1 MVYPVF
7 MPIGTSIA
15 AELRAGKLISDR
27 RFDSLYPPEIR
38 VHSKVHFTPVKVA
51 RVGINTSATML
62 TASDHDRASR
72 MVSAPVNTTGIEQA
86 SAQPAISHR
95 SVTGM

>member
-1 MVYPVF
+1 M
-7 MPIGTSIA
+7 TSTSAVRSNVSVIMKPLA
-15 AELRAGKLISDR
+15 PS
-27 RFDSLYPPEIR
+27 
-38 VHSKVHFTPVKVA
+38 TPVKVA

-72 MVSAPVNTTGIEQA
+72 MVSAPANTTGIEQA

-95 SVTGM
+95 SVAGM